1 MPYFSSRFFSL
12 CQHCSQKFH
21 LQFFV
26 LESWF
31 VYFRSLLKE
40 WNAKEDCHMPSL
52 LFLRGALFF
61 QNHWLV
67 YEKPLPQQLQ
77 WVIHTWFSDVCLEHF
92 GCSIKSFS
100 KFFFFFFKC
109 ATVVS
114 IAFFL
119 WWMFVDRTLEL
130 YSTELLTSWSWSRFR
145 ENQPNCRI

>member
-1 MPYFSSRFFSL
+1 MNTFAGSYGYRESHKNLIPGVRGEWALAWRRILMSLIPVCFLLATPFSREYLSSMFTQLIDTFFKPFHEQREPLILPMPYFNSRFFSL

-61 QNHWLV
+61 QNH
-67 YEKPLPQQLQ
+67 
-77 WVIHTWFSDVCLEHF
+77 
-92 GCSIKSFS
+92 
-100 KFFFFFFKC
+100 
-109 ATVVS
+109 
-114 IAFFL
+114 
-119 WWMFVDRTLEL
+119 
-130 YSTELLTSWSWSRFR
+130 
-145 ENQPNCRI
+145 